1 VLPPG
6 SRGPRREPLLER
18 VSDSDFVRERRRG
31 YVMEEVLRELTET
44 ELASVAGGQT
54 FNFTL
59 NNQDSNQGIQV
70 QKVSIVELIFYNR
83 PTTSIVNV
91 VNNSMNI
98 GGP

>member
-1 VLPPG
+1 
-6 SRGPRREPLLER
+6 
-18 VSDSDFVRERRRG
+18 
-31 YVMEEVLRELTET
+31 MEQILCELTET